1 MSEKKFNCMEFDDDN
16 NRINIL
22 IGDNG
27 FVNYKDI
34 AKVSILNQQASFKG
48 EEKHLPTRY

>member
-1 MSEKKFNCMEFDDDN
+1 MKQNKFKCIEFDDDN

-22 IGDNG
+22 IGDKG

-34 AKVSILNQQASFKG
+34 EKVSLDRKSVV
-48 EEKHLPTRY
+48 